1 MYLKGFSGM
10 SNSIDPDQMP
20 RYLIFDLGLHSLL
33 RSVCPKSVQQEGSTY
48 LPWAPGIIPPPLCLS
63 VSLCLS
69 LSLSLSS
76 LSLHENMLRYI
87 LETLLVAIFIDT
99 KIVSACLRACV
110 RAIHT
115 RTRERAHAHTQAC

>member
-10 SNSIDPDQMP
+10 SNSIDPDQMS

-48 LPWAPGIIPPPLCLS
+48 LPWTPGIIPPPLCLS
-63 VSLCLS
+63 LS

-87 LETLLVAIFIDT
+87 LETLLVGIFIDT